1 MMKYEQGAIHLDL
14 LYLRLGQGC
23 GNHSLA
29 VGFATDIANM
39 SLDHFA
45 IDAAILYFCKID
57 FVTTFNSAN
66 KAHSVHIVHY
76 DKRKTSTFLGSSS
89 GRINRLHQ
97 GFKRTGAKCRWRS
110 VQKRGRIQAI
120 IDV

>member
-14 LYLRLGQGC
+14 LYLGLGQGC
-23 GNHSLA
+23 GTPGLA

-45 IDAAILYFCKID
+45 IDAEILYFCEID

-66 KAHSVHIVHY
+66 KAHSVHNAHY
-76 DKRKTSTFLGSSS
+76 DKRKTSALLDSSS
-89 GRINRLHQ
+89 GRINRLQQ
-97 GFKRTGAKCRWRS
+97 GFKRTRAKCRWRS
-110 VQKRGRIQAI
+110 VQKRSRIQG
-120 IDV
+120 